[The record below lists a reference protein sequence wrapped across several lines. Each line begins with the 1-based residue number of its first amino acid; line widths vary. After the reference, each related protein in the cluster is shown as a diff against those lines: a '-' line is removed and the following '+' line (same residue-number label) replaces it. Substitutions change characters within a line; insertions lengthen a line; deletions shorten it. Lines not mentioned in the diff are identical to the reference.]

1 MATKTT
7 AATTA
12 PKKEVKAT
20 TTPPRKFVEKEY
32 RLADDRSGLSFIIK
46 IGREKNLLVF
56 DEEKGISRPIRHC
69 PNEPTIYADK
79 QSDFALV
86 EPIIFMHGYL
96 KVGRQEQITQQFL
109 DAHPDNSANGGSW
122 FEEVNDEKEAEAD
135 LIIDDLKIDLY
146 NAVRNKLE
154 EDDGIYELEAV
165 VAVLENNV
173 QDASSMSPKSLKRR
187 IYQEIENNP
196 LYFADDSFQ
205 VTIFQDDYINRKY
218 FVLRAVKEAI
228 IKKSPNGKSM
238 LWVRDN
244 KTIVTAP
251 RGLELV
257 EYFADFLGTEEGM
270 LVGEEIKRRS

>member
-1 MATKTT
+1 MSTKE
-7 AATTA
+7 AAVKSA
-12 PKKEVKAT
+12 PKKEARV
-20 TTPPRKFVEKEY
+20 TTPPKKFVAKEY
-32 RLADDRSGLSFIIK
+32 RLADDRSGLAFIIK
-46 IGREKNLLVF
+46 VGREKNLLVF
-56 DEEKGISRPIRHC
+56 DEEKGVSRPIRHC

-86 EPIIFMHGYL
+86 EPIIFMYGYL
-96 KVGRQEQITQQFL
+96 SVPREAQITQLFL
-109 DAHPDNSANGGSW
+109 DAHPDNTANGGTW

-173 QDASSMSPKSLKRR
+173 QEASTMSPKSLKRR

-196 LYFADDSFQ
+196 LYFADDNFKI
-205 VTIFQDDYINRKY
+205 TIFEDDYINRKY
-218 FVLRAVKEAI
+218 FVLRSIKEAI
-228 IKKSPNGKSM
+228 IKKSPNNKSM
-238 LWVRDN
+238 VWVRDN
-244 KTIVTAP
+244 KTIATAP

-270 LVGEEIKRRS
+270 LVAEEIKRRS